1 MRGIDRLK
9 IFAPALAGVV
19 TIAAKFG
26 PILFG
31 DTPGDTNLSLI
42 FGALAGLFTYML
54 RSYLAF
60 RKTKESYLAQVS
72 KDLYFKGQANNS
84 AVINLVTDL
93 SEEQEVKE
101 AILAYFLL
109 LVEADHG
116 HTVESLD
123 DRVEKWILDT
133 FGITVDFEVQD
144 ALGKLRELGL
154 LEETNGLMGVVPPK
168 KALKILDR
176 IWDEI
181 YNFED

>member
-1 MRGIDRLK
+1 
-9 IFAPALAGVV
+9 
-19 TIAAKFG
+19 
-26 PILFG
+26 
-31 DTPGDTNLSLI
+31 
-42 FGALAGLFTYML
+42 ML

-101 AILAYFLL
+101 AILAYFFL

-116 HTVESLD
+116 YTIESLD

-133 FGITVDFEVQD
+133 FEITVDFEVQD

-168 KALKILDR
+168 EALKILDR